1 MFDML
6 KLSKAPRLSMNTER
20 MGKRNGKKN
29 AHVVFI

>member
-6 KLSKAPRLSMNTER
+6 KLSKVLRLSMNTER

-29 AHVVFI
+29 VYVVFI